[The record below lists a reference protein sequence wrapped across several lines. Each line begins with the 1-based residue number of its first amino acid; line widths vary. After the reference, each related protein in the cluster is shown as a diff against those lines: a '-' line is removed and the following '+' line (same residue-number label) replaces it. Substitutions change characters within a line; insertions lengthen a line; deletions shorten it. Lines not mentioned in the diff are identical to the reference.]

1 MCYNLPMDRVFKNPY
16 LNSACAEVY
25 ILMLVSALHYFG
37 KPNTPD
43 KFLDPAIALSVFVL
57 SAAVMGYLFLAEPL
71 QLYLN
76 GEKKQAVSFFLKTV
90 ATFAVITLIVVLA
103 RIGL

>member
-1 MCYNLPMDRVFKNPY
+1 MSQIFEKPY
-16 LNSACAEVY
+16 LNSFYAEIY
-25 ILMLVSALHYFG
+25 IFLLASAVHFFG

-43 KFLDPAIALSVFVL
+43 KFLDPIIVLSVFVL
-57 SAAVMGYLFLAEPL
+57 SAAVMGYLFLGEPL

-90 ATFAVITLIVVLA
+90 VSFAVITLIVVLA
-103 RIGL
+103 RIGF

>member
-1 MCYNLPMDRVFKNPY
+1 MDKIFKQPY
-16 LNSACAEVY
+16 LNSLYAEIY
-25 ILMLVSALHYFG
+25 ILILVSALHYFG

-43 KFLDPAIALSVFVL
+43 TFLDPAIFLSVFVL
-57 SAAVMGYLFLAEPL
+57 SASVMGYLFLGEPL

-90 ATFAVITLIVVLA
+90 TTFAFLTLMVVLA
-103 RIGL
+103 RVWFL